1 MKHEA
6 FIIKF
11 EKFRVRNLKGDE
23 SMKYDQPYYGL
34 INSLKVSNLNQ
45 EDAAEIIHVSR
56 STFNQK
62 LNRNGGRDFK
72 LSEAKKLAQCLNI
85 SVSDFF

>member
-1 MKHEA
+1 M
-6 FIIKF
+6 KF

-23 SMKYDQPYYGL
+23 SMEYDQPYYGL
-34 INSLKVSNLNQ
+34 INALKVSNINQ
-45 EDAAEIIHVSR
+45 EEAGKIINVSR

-62 LNRNGGRDFK
+62 LNRNAGRDFK
-72 LSEAKKLAQCLNI
+72 LGEAKRLAQRLNI

>member
-1 MKHEA
+1 M
-6 FIIKF
+6 KF

-34 INSLKVSNLNQ
+34 INALKVSNINQ
-45 EDAAEIIHVSR
+45 EEAGKIINVSR

-62 LNRNGGRDFK
+62 LNRNAGRDFK
-72 LSEAKKLAQCLNI
+72 LGEAKRLAQRLNI